1 MSSKRMS
8 LVKDQSLLIAN
19 DRILKVGPYFCE
31 KTIRNL
37 NKLTEVEVDS
47 KIMKITRSPEKTP
60 AAEILA
66 PRKMQKL
73 SIIST
78 YLYFQVHICPSV
90 LTWLLL
96 TLSQSADFHL
106 GKARQL
112 GNRPLSSFCQNLGIS
127 KFAEIVTNFHIS
139 RFSISFMSISIDLTS
154 SSSFS
159 IGRFLLPKN
168 YAGRKLSTFSSKV
181 GNLKVI

>member
-8 LVKDQSLLIAN
+8 LVKDQSLLIVN

-37 NKLTEVEVDS
+37 SKLTEVEVDS
-47 KIMKITRSPEKTP
+47 KIMKTTRSPEKTP

-78 YLYFQVHICPSV
+78 YFYFQVHICPSV
-90 LTWLLL
+90 LT
-96 TLSQSADFHL
+96 
-106 GKARQL
+106 
-112 GNRPLSSFCQNLGIS
+112 
-127 KFAEIVTNFHIS
+127 
-139 RFSISFMSISIDLTS
+139 
-154 SSSFS
+154 
-159 IGRFLLPKN
+159 
-168 YAGRKLSTFSSKV
+168 
-181 GNLKVI
+181 